1 MKLFRL
7 ATVVATVAVIAAFL
21 AVAWDSRPDKRMPRP
36 ASVESRS
43 HQGSLTGEQHRE
55 LAGERRGFK
64 QQRRDYFES
73 LHRAAPDIDWRA
85 MDRESRRRLSA
96 ERVALRRAMLD
107 HGLDPSDQPV
117 VLDKNARSV
126 DGTWTEKGSNNL
138 SGRMHLTT
146 VHDTLIYAGSSGGIV
161 WRGTLGGEQW
171 TPLND
176 WLRMTN
182 IVSVEVLPGVG
193 GGDHRIVAYHDG
205 DDMLHYSDDEGLSW
219 QTTTGLEGP
228 ESWGSARRAEL
239 LGDPAQT
246 LFLLAEEWNGGYA
259 TGFYRSGDH
268 GASFQ
273 RLQVYNQSIQKV
285 DMWCPPDESGPGYL
299 LLENDLYSFDASGA
313 LTFVQTLP
321 VTHLP
326 SKVQRIQLRGR
337 STPAGADLY
346 AAYAMDQGNTRV
358 YSALSGGA
366 VFAYEGTVAQTTF
379 MINSFEVSQARAG
392 ELYLGGVDTYRSGD
406 GGQTWNPVNYWYEY
420 YDDPQNKLHADIPG
434 IQVFQVD
441 GQELALICTD
451 GGVYASEDGLLS
463 VDNISLSG
471 MRISQ
476 YYDVYTNRND
486 DGVVYAGSQ
495 DQGFQRSLG
504 DPGGLMDF
512 EQTISGDYAH
522 LVSGDGGASIWCV
535 YPGFA
540 MYYPD
545 AVNSTDALFW
555 DFTVSGQFWLPPLM
569 ADPVLPNRC
578 WLGGGSTTGG
588 AHLVALDASGIGI
601 SAFEAPYDF
610 SGGGSAS
617 ISAMAYSHQNTDTR
631 YVMTSDGNFHYR
643 IDNGPWQTSPAFTG
657 PGSHYFHGASVVAS
671 PVDAGTVWI
680 AGSGYSN
687 PAVYVTDDH
696 GLSFVPM
703 DTGLPPTLVYM
714 LAVSDDGQSL
724 FAATELGPYAWDQ
737 TQQTWQFIAGANAP
751 DQVYWCVEWVETM
764 QTARFGTYG
773 RGIWDFTIDDG
784 TPVHDDVQ
792 AAPTFALRA
801 APNPF
806 NPYSRVSFEL
816 ERGGDVQLDLY
827 DLRGAK
833 VAEVFAGH
841 LAAGV
846 HARTLDGARLASGAY
861 VLRLTAGRR
870 HEELR
875 VTLLK

>member
-1 MKLFRL
+1 MQIRRL
-7 ATVVATVAVIAAFL
+7 ATVAAFIAVIAAFQ
-21 AVAWDSRPDKRMPRP
+21 AAERNARTPDRMPRP
-36 ASVESRS
+36 AAVEARA
-43 HQGSLTGEQHRE
+43 HLGPLTGAQHRE

-73 LHRAAPDIDWRA
+73 LHRTAPDVDWRA
-85 MDRESRRRLSA
+85 IDQENRRRLGI
-96 ERVALRRAMLD
+96 ERVALRRAMLER
-107 HGLDPSDQPV
+107 GLDPAEQPV
-117 VLDKNARSV
+117 VLDKGAKSV
-126 DGTWTEKGSNNL
+126 AGTWTEKGSNNL
-138 SGRMHLTT
+138 SGRMHVTT
-146 VHDTLIYAGSSGGIV
+146 VSDGLIYAGSSGGIV
-161 WRGTLGGEQW
+161 WRGTLAGAQW

-176 WLRMTN
+176 WLRMPN
-182 IVSVEVLPGVG
+182 IVSVEVLPGIG
-193 GGDHRIVAYHDG
+193 GGDRRIVVYHDG
-205 DDMLHYSDDEGLSW
+205 DDMLHYSDDEGTSW
-219 QTTTGLEGP
+219 QTATGLEIP
-228 ESWGSARRAEL
+228 ESWGSPRRAEL
-239 LGDPAQT
+239 MGDPART
-246 LFLLAEEWNGGYA
+246 LFLLAQESSG

-273 RLQVYNQSIQKV
+273 LLQNFGVSHQMI
-285 DMWCPPDESGPGYL
+285 DMWCPPDEAGPGYL
-299 LLENDLYSFDASGA
+299 LLENDLYAFDAAGA

-321 VTHLP
+321 VTHVP
-326 SKVQRIQLRGR
+326 SWVRRIQLRGR
-337 STPAGADLY
+337 STPSGADLF
-346 AAYAMDQGNTRV
+346 AAYALETGNTRI
-358 YSALSGGA
+358 YSARSGGT
-366 VFAYEGTVAQTTF
+366 VFAFEGSVPQTTF
-379 MINSFEVSQARAG
+379 MINSFEASQDRAD

-406 GGQTWNPVNYWYEY
+406 GGQTWSVVNYWYEY
-420 YDDPQNKLHADIPG
+420 YNDPQNMLHADIPG
-434 IQVFQVD
+434 IQVFATD
-441 GQELALICTD
+441 GGEVALISTD
-451 GGVYASEDGLLS
+451 GGVYASDDGLLT

-476 YYDVYTNRND
+476 YYDVYTNRTDNA
-486 DGVVYAGSQ
+486 VVYAGSQ

-578 WLGGGSTTGG
+578 WLGGGSTTSG
-588 AHLVALDASGIGI
+588 AHLVSLTTLGGSI

-610 SGGGSAS
+610 SGGGSAA

-671 PVDAGTVWI
+671 RVDAGTVWI

-687 PAVYVTDDH
+687 PPVYVTHDH
-696 GLSFVPM
+696 GLSFTPL
-703 DTGLPPTLVYM
+703 DAGLPSTLVYM
-714 LAVSDDGQSL
+714 LAASDDAQLL
-724 FAATELGPYAWDQ
+724 FAATEVGPYAWDETSQ
-737 TQQTWQFIAGANAP
+737 SWTHIAGANAP
-751 DQVYWCVEWVETM
+751 DQTYWSVEWIESM

-773 RGIWDFTIDDG
+773 RGIWDFTVDDG
-784 TPVHDDVQ
+784 TPVQDEPPQ
-792 AAPTFALRA
+792 APAFALRA

-806 NPYSRVSFEL
+806 NPATRISFEL
-816 ERGGDVQLDLY
+816 DRGGDVRLDLY

-833 VAEVFAGH
+833 VAEVFAGP
-841 LAAGV
+841 LEAGP
-846 HARTLDGARLASGAY
+846 HTRTLDGSRLASGAY
-861 VLRLTAGRR
+861 VLRLVAGGR
-870 HEELR
+870 HAELQ
-875 VTLLK
+875 VTVLK